1 MPITI
6 SNPRLR
12 LTIDPALGAG
22 IADFSIAGPA
32 KGWYPLMRRAAP
44 GESNPSNLACFT
56 MAPYS
61 NRLRDARFTFDGR
74 THQLRPTSAPG
85 VTPVVAQHGDV
96 RARPWS
102 ILDRSP
108 LSARLA
114 FTSRD
119 HDGVNFPFAFSSII
133 RYELRDDRLLID
145 LSVTNDDAHAMP
157 AGCGL
162 HPYFPRALFRHDDA
176 VTVRVP
182 CAHEYPLSNGLPT
195 GAPALSPLV
204 EHFKAARPLPSAP
217 VDTVL
222 GGFSGVA
229 QIEWPQSGV
238 TLTMRT
244 SPNLGH
250 VVLFA
255 PHTGAQGGGPL
266 PYLAVEPV
274 TNVNDGFN
282 LHAQGAPGT
291 GVQVLAPGESLQV
304 CYAFELSERA

>member
-44 GESNPSNLACFT
+44 GETNPSNLACFT
-56 MAPYS
+56 MVPYS
-61 NRLRDARFTFDGR
+61 NRVRDARFVFDGR
-74 THQLRPTSAPG
+74 THQLKPTSALG
-85 VTPVVAQHGDV
+85 VSPVVAQHGDV
-96 RARPWS
+96 RARPWT

-114 FTSRD
+114 FASRD
-119 HDGVNFPFAFSSII
+119 HEQVNFPFAFSSVI

-145 LSVTNDDAHAMP
+145 LSVTNDDAQAMP

-162 HPYFPRALFRHDDA
+162 HPYFPRTLTRHDDA

-182 CAHEYPLSNGLPT
+182 CAHEYPLIDGLPT
-195 GAPALSPLV
+195 GAPSPTPLV
-204 EHFKAARPLPSAP
+204 EHFKHTGPLPAAP
-217 VDTVL
+217 VDTVF
-222 GGFSGVA
+222 GGFSGEA
-229 QIEWPQSGV
+229 TIAWPQSGV
-238 TLTMRT
+238 SLTIRT

-255 PHTGAQGGGPL
+255 PHAGGGPL
-266 PYLAVEPV
+266 PYFAVEPV

-282 LHAQGAPGT
+282 LFARGEQGT
-291 GVQVLAPGESLQV
+291 GTQVLQPGESLTA
-304 CYAFELSERA
+304 CYALHVNVAP